1 MDNSVIVSLRDIVV
15 EFDGQRILDGLN
27 LDIHDKEFVTLLGS
41 SGCGKTTTL
50 RLIAGFLEPNAG
62 QVLLKG
68 QDITGVPPY
77 KRPVNTVFQKY
88 ALFPHLNVFENV
100 AFGLRLKKLDEDT
113 IRRKV
118 RDMLEV
124 VGLKGFERRSISQ
137 MSGGQQQRVAIAR
150 SLVNEPEILLLD
162 EPLGALDLKLRKE
175 MQLELKRLQREMNI
189 TFIYVTHDQEE
200 ALTMSDTVVVMNGGK
215 VQQIGTPEDI
225 YNEPKNAFVADFIG
239 ESNIL
244 NGTMV
249 RDRVVKM
256 YGKEFPCVDGGF
268 AENEPVDVVIRPEDI
283 DIVPVEQ
290 GQLVGTVTNVTF
302 KGMQYDIIVD
312 FRGFKWL
319 IQTTD
324 HSPVGARIGVK
335 IDPEGFHIMKKSEYS
350 GMFGDYSS
358 YSEEY
363 EELADAGAEP
373 EEEESED
380 EE

>member
-1 MDNSVIVSLRDIVV
+1 MDNSVVVSLRDIVV

-62 QVLLKG
+62 KVLLKG
-68 QDITGVPPY
+68 EDITGVPPY

-200 ALTMSDTVVVMNGGK
+200 ALTMSDRIVIMDKGEI
-215 VQQIGTPEDI
+215 QQDDDPNTI
-225 YNEPKNAFVADFIG
+225 YHYPKTKFVAEFIG
-239 ESNIL
+239 ESNFFD
-244 NGTMV
+244 N
-249 RDRVVKM
+249 
-256 YGKEFPCVDGGF
+256 GKEIL
-268 AENEPVDVVIRPEDI
+268 ALRPEKLNLCGGKDG
-283 DIVPVEQ
+283 DDSHPAPR
-290 GQLVGTVTNVTF
+290 LFGTVDDVIFYGTIDKVFIRLDGT
-302 KGMQYDIIVD
+302 GQEVLAYQYFDDVHRWQID
-312 FRGFKWL
+312 
-319 IQTTD
+319 D
-324 HSPVGARIGVK
+324 HVGIWW
-335 IDPEGFHIMKKSEYS
+335 
-350 GMFGDYSS
+350 
-358 YSEEY
+358 Y
-363 EELADAGAEP
+363 EK
-373 EEEESED
+373 D
-380 EE
+380 EVRVER

>member
-27 LDIHDKEFVTLLGS
+27 LDIHDKEFVTLLGP

-100 AFGLRLKKLDEDT
+100 AFGLRLKKMDEET

-150 SLVNEPEILLLD
+150 ALVSKPSIVLAD
-162 EPLGALDLKLRKE
+162 EPTGNLDSKTSADVLGLLKTTSQKFHQTIV
-175 MQLELKRLQREMNI
+175 MI
-189 TFIYVTHDQEE
+189 TH
-200 ALTMSDTVVVMNGGK
+200 N
-215 VQQIGTPEDI
+215 
-225 YNEPKNAFVADFIG
+225 NEIA
-239 ESNIL
+239 
-244 NGTMV
+244 
-249 RDRVVKM
+249 
-256 YGKEFPCVDGGF
+256 
-268 AENEPVDVVIRPEDI
+268 
-283 DIVPVEQ
+283 Q
-290 GQLVGTVTNVTF
+290 
-302 KGMQYDIIVD
+302 
-312 FRGFKWL
+312 
-319 IQTTD
+319 
-324 HSPVGARIGVK
+324 
-335 IDPEGFHIMKKSEYS
+335 
-350 GMFGDYSS
+350 
-358 YSEEY
+358 
-363 EELADAGAEP
+363 LADRIIRI
-373 EEEESED
+373 ED
-380 EE
+380 GKIVQ

>member
-50 RLIAGFLEPNAG
+50 RLIAGFLEPNSG
-62 QVLLKG
+62 KVLLKG
-68 QDITGVPPY
+68 EDITGVPPY

-100 AFGLRLKKLDEDT
+100 AFGLRLKKMDEET

-124 VGLKGFERRSISQ
+124 VGLKGFERRSIGQ

-200 ALTMSDTVVVMNGGK
+200 ALTMSDTVVVMNKGNI
-215 VQQIGTPEDI
+215 QQIGSPQDI
-225 YNEPKNAFVADFIG
+225 YNEPRNAFVAKFIG
-239 ESNIL
+239 DSNIVDGIMEKDFL
-244 NGTMV
+244 VSFG
-249 RDRVVKM
+249 
-256 YGKEFPCVDGGF
+256 GQEFACVDRGF
-268 AENEPVDVVIRPEDI
+268 KPREPVQVVIRPEDV
-283 DIVPVEQ
+283 DIVPPAA
-290 GQLVGTVTNVTF
+290 GKLTGLVREVIF
-302 KGMQYDIIVD
+302 KGVHFEMHVD
-312 FRGFKWL
+312 VEGKEWL
-319 IQTTD
+319 I
-324 HSPVGARIGVK
+324 HSTQASQPGELIGMN
-335 IDPEGFHIMKKSEYS
+335 IGPDEIHIMSR
-350 GMFGDYSS
+350 
-358 YSEEY
+358 EEV
-363 EELADAGAEP
+363 
-373 EEEESED
+373 
-380 EE
+380 

>member
-27 LDIHDKEFVTLLGS
+27 LDIHDKEFVTLLGP

-100 AFGLRLKKLDEDT
+100 AFGLRLKKMDEET

-124 VGLKGFERRSISQ
+124 VGLKGFERRSIGQ

-200 ALTMSDTVVVMNGGK
+200 ALTLSDRIAVFNNGY
-215 VQQIGTPEDI
+215 VEQVGTPYEI
-225 YNEPKNAFVADFIG
+225 YNESKSEFVCDFIG
-239 ESNIL
+239 DINRMQKELLEEINRQSARKLDTGKTGFVRIERCIGEPKEGYAHL
-244 NGTMV
+244 TGLVEEAEFNGVLTKYV
-249 RDRVVKM
+249 LKCHGQRLK
-256 YGKEFPCVDGGF
+256 YLEKNDGRRLYTEGEQMDLYVN
-268 AENEPVDVVIRPEDI
+268 ANDI
-283 DIVPVEQ
+283 
-290 GQLVGTVTNVTF
+290 
-302 KGMQYDIIVD
+302 MQ
-312 FRGFKWL
+312 F
-319 IQTTD
+319 
-324 HSPVGARIGVK
+324 
-335 IDPEGFHIMKKSEYS
+335 
-350 GMFGDYSS
+350 
-358 YSEEY
+358 
-363 EELADAGAEP
+363 
-373 EEEESED
+373 
-380 EE
+380 

>member
-1 MDNSVIVSLRDIVV
+1 MDNSVVGSLRDIGV

-62 QVLLKG
+62 KVLLKG
-68 QDITGVPPY
+68 EDITGVPPY

-189 TFIYVTHDQEE
+189 TFVYVTHDQEE
-200 ALTMSDTVVVMNGGK
+200 ALAISDRIAVMKDGHIM
-215 VQQIGTPEDI
+215 QIGTPRDI
-225 YNEPKNAFVADFIG
+225 YAKPQNPFVAGFIGVSNFLDCEVNAPNAGNAAVSIKGELDITVPVSRAYTGSGKISARPEQLFFSESGMPGTILFSTFLGDFIEYEVQLNDGQNLIVNEYTKDTTEIHSDG
-239 ESNIL
+239 EQVHLSFDPMRISL
-244 NGTMV
+244 
-249 RDRVVKM
+249 
-256 YGKEFPCVDGGF
+256 
-268 AENEPVDVVIRPEDI
+268 
-283 DIVPVEQ
+283 
-290 GQLVGTVTNVTF
+290 
-302 KGMQYDIIVD
+302 YD
-312 FRGFKWL
+312 
-319 IQTTD
+319 
-324 HSPVGARIGVK
+324 
-335 IDPEGFHIMKKSEYS
+335 KSEEVLS
-350 GMFGDYSS
+350 
-358 YSEEY
+358 
-363 EELADAGAEP
+363 L
-373 EEEESED
+373 
-380 EE
+380 